1 MNETKLD
8 LDKVNPVDISILKN
22 EFKKKITENVDGQ
35 VLVLDSNKGQES
47 DKKRQKMNENLTT
60 FPENF
65 QCSVTIPN
73 TSKLP
78 QKCALCNKMIS
89 PVDDLKSHIKKVH
102 GSKMPDDV
110 KMGNFYFQFVA
121 PSKTNESDKKINV
134 LDLNKEKFEIS
145 KATKRNFCCEIC
157 NVEAT
162 SQGQL
167 DVHLAGKKHFK
178 NLKSHVEKDHESK
191 KPDNS
196 GNGKFRCE
204 ICDVETSDQ
213 GQLDK
218 HFAGKKH
225 FKKTIQ
231 EAAHYPEK

>member
-8 LDKVNPVDISILKN
+8 LDKILKN

-35 VLVLDSNKGQES
+35 VLVLDSKGQES
-47 DKKRQKMNENLTT
+47 DKKRQKMNKKLTT

-65 QCSVTIPN
+65 QCNATIPN

-78 QKCALCNKMIS
+78 QKYALCNKMIS
-89 PVDDLKSHIKKVH
+89 PADNLKSHIKKVH
-102 GSKMPDDV
+102 GSKMPDDG

-121 PSKTNESDKKINV
+121 PSIANESDKKINV
-134 LDLNKEKFEIS
+134 LDLEKEKFEILQ
-145 KATKRNFCCEIC
+145 ATKRNFRCEIC

-178 NLKSHVEKDHESK
+178 KAV
-191 KPDNS
+191 
-196 GNGKFRCE
+196 
-204 ICDVETSDQ
+204 
-213 GQLDK
+213 
-218 HFAGKKH
+218 
-225 FKKTIQ
+225 Q
-231 EAAHYPEK
+231 EAAHCTVIWFVG

>member
-22 EFKKKITENVDGQ
+22 EFKKKITENVEGQ
-35 VLVLDSNKGQES
+35 VLVLDSKGQES

-60 FPENF
+60 FPETF
-65 QCSVTIPN
+65 QCNETIPN

-89 PVDDLKSHIKKVH
+89 PADNLQSHIKKVH
-102 GSKMPDDV
+102 GSKMPDDG
-110 KMGNFYFQFVA
+110 KMGNFHFQFIA
-121 PSKTNESDKKINV
+121 PSKANESDKKIQ
-134 LDLNKEKFEIS
+134 
-145 KATKRNFCCEIC
+145 ATKRNFCCEIC

-178 NLKSHVEKDHESK
+178 KAV
-191 KPDNS
+191 
-196 GNGKFRCE
+196 
-204 ICDVETSDQ
+204 
-213 GQLDK
+213 
-218 HFAGKKH
+218 
-225 FKKTIQ
+225 Q
-231 EAAHYPEK
+231 EAAHCPEKTVQPKSD